1 MNLKDLE
8 FTAERL
14 ANATLFGEGER
25 EALKTARDLIAAL
38 RAGEHATP
46 VATFN

>member
-25 EALKTARDLIAAL
+25 EALKTARDLIIP
-38 RAGEHATP
+38 AGELATR
-46 VATFN
+46 VATLN